1 MVKKIIKNKLSK
13 KVINQARG
21 NFQKVYRALEK
32 IYPDAHCALIHK
44 NPWEL
49 LVATILSAQC
59 TDKRV
64 NMVTPALFKRY
75 QEVDDFAKADL
86 EELMSLVRSTGFYR
100 NKARNIQGAAQRI
113 VEKYNGFVPDTMA
126 DLLTLHGVARKTA
139 NVVLGNAFGK
149 NEGIVVDTHVGR
161 VSKRL
166 GLTRE
171 ENPVKIEQ
179 DLEKIVA
186 RENWTKLAHL
196 FIYLG
201 RDVCK
206 APTPL
211 CGQCQIRQLCPWY
224 DQIISKNKDGKN

>member
-13 KVINQARG
+13 KVINQARR

-64 NMVTPALFKRY
+64 NMITPALFKRY

-126 DLLTLHGVARKTA
+126 DLLTLPGVARKTA

-186 RENWTKLAHL
+186 RANWTKLAHL